1 VPEQLPPPPLTP
13 WPGGNQPLPPP
24 PAPGPTFGA
33 PTPGFRFPSAPLSTS
48 PTDTGGLRTAT
59 IVLFWCAAGGTVL
72 LLAALISRKVT
83 WNSFTN
89 GDRTFSDLRDADDF
103 VQAASSVT
111 SLIMLAALI
120 VLSIWS
126 LRTARHARLTG
137 ATAVSPGLAC
147 GSWYI
152 PFGNAIV
159 PFVLLRRIAGH
170 RQRPRSMVNLWQGV
184 LIAVWL
190 VWVALRIVTN
200 IDEDTAEDVSGRL
213 SAEVVIGSIL
223 VVGMAALAFVASRA
237 MKDVDGVR

>member
-1 VPEQLPPPPLTP
+1 MPPPPPSP
-13 WPGGNQPLPPP
+13 WPGGSQPLPPP
-24 PAPGPTFGA
+24 PAPGPPFGA
-33 PTPGFRFPSAPLSTS
+33 PAPGYRFPPAPLSS
-48 PTDTGGLRTAT
+48 APTDTGGLRTAT

-83 WNSFTN
+83 WTGFTN
-89 GDRTFSDLRDADDF
+89 GDRSLADLRDADDF
-103 VQAASSVT
+103 VRAASSVT
-111 SLIMLAALI
+111 SLIMVAAVI

-137 ATAVSPGLAC
+137 ATDVSPGLAC

-170 RQRPRSMVNLWQGV
+170 RLRSTSMVNVWQGV

-200 IDEDTAEDVSGRL
+200 IDEDTAEDLSGRL
-213 SAEVVIGSIL
+213 TAEVVIGSIL
-223 VVGMAALAFVASRA
+223 VVGMAVLAFAASRA
-237 MKDVDGVR
+237 MKDVDGLR